1 MDDHVFLKES
11 TGDEVIVI
19 SEDGH
24 FQDHLPLD
32 EAMEKYGRD
41 VPLADLDV
49 RVEGYRVESAEYAA
63 YKIGLGHGKDS
74 GASALDDT
82 TPEVDWERSRDY
94 LLDHLEN
101 DLYSGPPLSREW
113 ANSYTQANLCLDVQ
127 HDWCDGGEG
136 CSELADAYED
146 GHFHGWHSRVAHAV
160 SEHFRDKS
168 HEEFP
173 SNEEIERAAQ

>member
-1 MDDHVFLKES
+1 MDDYVFLKES

-19 SEDGH
+19 SEEGH

-63 YKIGLGHGKDS
+63 YKIGLAHGKDS

-82 TPEVDWERSRDY
+82 TLEVDWERSRDY

-101 DLYSGPPLSREW
+101 DLYPGPPLSREW
-113 ANSYTQANLCLDVQ
+113 ANSYTQANLCRDVV
-127 HDWCDGGEG
+127 HDVGAWGEG

-146 GHFHGWHSRVAHAV
+146 GHFHGWHYRVAHAV
-160 SEHFRDKS
+160 AEHFRD
-168 HEEFP
+168 EFP
-173 SNEEIERAAQ
+173 SNEEIEKAANNG